1 MIFSKNCA
9 TLMRALLKLSRLV
22 RTLIIDS
29 IKLFLRNLINLLMID
44 LLGLS
49 LSDNERAKQLFYA
62 LDGHV

>member
-1 MIFSKNCA
+1 MMFGKNCA

-29 IKLFLRNLINLLMID
+29 IKLFLRNLVNLLMID

-49 LSDNERAKQLFYA
+49 LSDNERAKQLLYA